1 MKRHEA
7 IEIIVQSLTGS
18 ELIVSSTGM
27 ISRELFTIKDSP
39 QNFYMLGSMGLASSI
54 GLGLALCLPDK
65 RIVVIEG
72 DGSVLMNMGSLATIG
87 HFAPKNLTHIVLDNI
102 AHDSTGGQPTVSD
115 TIKLEEVAKAAG
127 YQVVERVISEEELR
141 HRNISLEGPAFIL
154 VKVERGSIEG
164 IGRVTYPPEDIRN
177 RFKKLASGRN

>member
-7 IEIIVQSLTGS
+7 IEVIVQSLTGS

-65 RIVVIEG
+65 RVVVIEG
-72 DGSVLMNMGSLATIG
+72 DGSILMNIGSMATIG
-87 HFAPKNLTHIVLDNI
+87 HFAPKNLTHIVLDNT

-127 YQVVERVISEEELR
+127 YQVAERVISGEELR
-141 HRNISLEGPAFIL
+141 RRSMSLKGLAFIL
-154 VKVERGSIEG
+154 VKVERGSIEK
-164 IGRVTYPPEDIRN
+164 IGRVTYPPEEIRN
-177 RFKKLASGRN
+177 RFQKSTSGGN